1 MSPITFDC
9 IVIGSGNAGSCAA
22 LSAVEHGCKRV
33 VVIDKCPE
41 EWAGGNGYFT
51 AGAFRTVHGGLSDL
65 LSVVPGVSPELVSRT
80 DIDPYSEEDFTNDIV
95 RMSDGRSD
103 MQLVKAVV
111 DGSRDAITWLAK
123 LGIPFTLSFN
133 RQAYEVNGRQKF
145 WGGMALSTDDGGKGL
160 IRAHQTALRNAGVE
174 SWFETP
180 ALELLVED
188 GIVKGV
194 EVERGG
200 EKQILKSKAVILA
213 SGGYES
219 SAQLRAK
226 HLGPGWDNARVS
238 RLDLS
243 MACFKFHPFLQVR
256 GTPYNTGD
264 GIFMAKAVGAKLSG
278 DWQGC
283 HSTCW
288 DANASPDVGDRVL
301 SNQFTKSGYPLGLM
315 INSLGRRFVD
325 EGEDLRNFT
334 YAKFGK
340 EILRQP
346 GGYAFQIWDSQVTN
360 WLRKEE
366 YGDGIV
372 EKIWADS
379 LEELAAKLEV
389 KGLEDVQSFV
399 HTVRSYNASV
409 TAFRSLYAVPEWNPA
424 AKDGLST
431 KDLPLPKS
439 NWALTVDKAPFLAV
453 KVACGITF
461 TFGGVVID
469 STTAGVLDDTGK
481 EIEGLFCTGEMVGG
495 LWYGN
500 YPGGSG
506 LTAGAVFGRKAGRAA
521 AELVKHV

>member
-80 DIDPYSEEDFTNDIV
+80 DIDSYSEEDFTNDIV

-238 RLDLS
+238 RLDIP
-243 MACFKFHPFLQVR
+243 MACFALFLL
-256 GTPYNTGD
+256 TGAWNSVQHRRWHLY
-264 GIFMAKAVGAKLSG
+264 G
-278 DWQGC
+278 
-283 HSTCW
+283 
-288 DANASPDVGDRVL
+288 
-301 SNQFTKSGYPLGLM
+301 KSG
-315 INSLGRRFVD
+315 RRK
-325 EGEDLRNFT
+325 T
-334 YAKFGK
+334 
-340 EILRQP
+340 
-346 GGYAFQIWDSQVTN
+346 
-360 WLRKEE
+360 
-366 YGDGIV
+366 
-372 EKIWADS
+372 
-379 LEELAAKLEV
+379 
-389 KGLEDVQSFV
+389 
-399 HTVRSYNASV
+399 
-409 TAFRSLYAVPEWNPA
+409 FR
-424 AKDGLST
+424 
-431 KDLPLPKS
+431 
-439 NWALTVDKAPFLAV
+439 
-453 KVACGITF
+453 
-461 TFGGVVID
+461 
-469 STTAGVLDDTGK
+469 
-481 EIEGLFCTGEMVGG
+481 
-495 LWYGN
+495 
-500 YPGGSG
+500 
-506 LTAGAVFGRKAGRAA
+506 
-521 AELVKHV
+521 

>member
-9 IVIGSGNAGSCAA
+9 IVIGSGNAGCCAA

-65 LSVVPGVSPELVSRT
+65 LSVVPGVSPELALRT
-80 DIDPYSEEDFTNDIV
+80 DIDPYSEEDFANDIV
-95 RMSDGRSD
+95 RISDGKSD

-123 LGIPFTLSFN
+123 FGIPFTLSFN

-180 ALELLVED
+180 ALKLLIED
-188 GIVKGV
+188 SIVKGV
-194 EVERGG
+194 EVERSG

-226 HLGPGWDNARVS
+226 HLGHGWDNAR
-238 RLDLS
+238 
-243 MACFKFHPFLQVR
+243 VR

-288 DANASPDVGDRVL
+288 DANASPDAGDRVL

-315 INSLGRRFVD
+315 INSLGRRFVN

-346 GGYAFQIWDSQVTN
+346 GGYAFQVWDSQVTN

-366 YGDGIV
+366 YSDGIV

-409 TAFRSLYAVPEWNPA
+409 TAFRSLHAVPEWNPA

-439 NWALTVDKAPFLAV
+439 NWALTIDKAPFLAV

-461 TFGGVVID
+461 TFGGVAID

-521 AELVKHV
+521 AELVKRV